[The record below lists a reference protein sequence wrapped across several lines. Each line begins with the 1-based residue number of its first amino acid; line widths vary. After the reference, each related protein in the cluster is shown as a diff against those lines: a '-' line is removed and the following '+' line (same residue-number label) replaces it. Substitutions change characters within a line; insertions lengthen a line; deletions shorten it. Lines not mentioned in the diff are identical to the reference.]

1 MAGISVK
8 LPLNIDSVD
17 GPYSLHKDL
26 KESVKQNLKMLLLTI
41 PGERVMNPDFGVGL
55 QKVLFDNDT
64 KNLRDKIQDRIRKQV
79 SKYMPFLRVSETI
92 LPDLSA
98 VSPGQ
103 ANSLHISVSYYIE
116 PLSQKDILKI
126 SLNAVDVT

>member
-92 LPDLSA
+92 LPDLGSA
-98 VSPGQ
+98 REGQ
-103 ANSLHISVSYYIE
+103 VNSLYISVSYYIE
-116 PLSQKDILKI
+116 PLSQKDILEI
-126 SLNAVDVT
+126 SLSAVDVT